1 MKVKNNTL
9 FYIKIKPCVKYSL
22 NLHLISTSRIGQKF
36 KIDEGSAYTYRDLL
50 EEYAKNRIDAKKP
63 RNEGRTY
70 IIDKLEGLDKENLEV
85 LAPFVD
91 VVKIYGILPL
101 LVSEET
107 LQKKIK
113 FYHALNIEVSTGSTI
128 SEYMIAENA
137 FEKFVGEAA
146 KIGFDIMEIGENS
159 SNLNFEHKKK
169 ITESILAKELDVQWK
184 VGKKDPR
191 HQLPLDVTLAKIEE
205 AVKLGSDKVVL
216 EANEGANVGIY
227 DENGFIRWNFVG
239 ALTAKFPPSTFI
251 FEAPLESQQS
261 ALIAEF
267 GQRVNLAE
275 VRIEA
280 ASAVESQRRGFPTK
294 AAFSVYN
301 LSKNPEGSPA
311 AKFVY
316 FVMKSKHP
324 IDQVELMN
332 MTNLPRRTVQ
342 SAVEELKSQG
352 LIIERSSLDDARK
365 KLYSPVQF
373 EWL

>member
-1 MKVKNNTL
+1 V
-9 FYIKIKPCVKYSL
+9 
-22 NLHLISTSRIGQKF
+22 
-36 KIDEGSAYTYRDLL
+36 L
-50 EEYAKNRIDAKKP
+50 EEYAKNRIDGKKP

-91 VVKIYGILPL
+91 AVKIYGVLPL
-101 LVSEET
+101 LISEEI
-107 LQKKIK
+107 LKKKIK
-113 FYHALNIEVSTGSTI
+113 FYHDHNIKVSTGSTI
-128 SEYMIAENA
+128 SEYMVSENV
-137 FEKFVGEAA
+137 FEKFAEEAA
-146 KIGFDIMEIGENS
+146 KMGFDILEIGEN
-159 SNLNFEHKKK
+159 NTHLNFEQKRKL
-169 ITESILAKELDVQWK
+169 TESVLAKELDVQWK

-216 EANEGANVGIY
+216 EANEGINVGIY
-227 DENGFIRWNFVG
+227 DEKGVIRWNFVG

-294 AAFSVYN
+294 SAFSVSN

-365 KLYSPVQF
+365 KLYTPIQS

>member
-1 MKVKNNTL
+1 M
-9 FYIKIKPCVKYSL
+9 
-22 NLHLISTSRIGQKF
+22 
-36 KIDEGSAYTYRDLL
+36 L
-50 EEYAKNRIDAKKP
+50 EEYAKNRIDGKKP

-91 VVKIYGILPL
+91 AVKIYGILPL
-101 LVSEET
+101 LISEDI
-107 LQKKIK
+107 LKKKVK
-113 FYHALNIEVSTGSTI
+113 FYHDQNIKVSTGSTI
-128 SEYMIAENA
+128 SEYMVSENV
-137 FEKFVGEAA
+137 FEKFIEEAA
-146 KIGFDIMEIGENS
+146 KIGFDIIEVGENNT
-159 SNLNFEHKKK
+159 NLNFEQKRK
-169 ITESILAKELDVQWK
+169 IAESILTKDVDVQWK
-184 VGKKDPR
+184 VGRKDPR

-216 EANEGANVGIY
+216 EANEGINVGIY
-227 DENGFIRWNFVG
+227 DEKGVVRWNFVG
-239 ALTAKFPPSTFI
+239 ALTAKFPPNTFI

-280 ASAVESQRRGFPTK
+280 ASAIESQRRGFPTK
-294 AAFSVYN
+294 AAFSVSN

-365 KLYSPVQF
+365 KLYTPVQS

>member
-1 MKVKNNTL
+1 V
-9 FYIKIKPCVKYSL
+9 
-22 NLHLISTSRIGQKF
+22 
-36 KIDEGSAYTYRDLL
+36 L
-50 EEYAKNRIDAKKP
+50 EEYAKNRIDGKKP

-91 VVKIYGILPL
+91 AVKIYGVLPL
-101 LVSEET
+101 LISEEI
-107 LQKKIK
+107 LKKKIK
-113 FYHALNIEVSTGSTI
+113 FYHDRNIKVSTGSTI
-128 SEYMIAENA
+128 SEYMVSENV
-137 FEKFVGEAA
+137 FEKFAEETA
-146 KIGFDIMEIGENS
+146 KMGFDIIEIGEN
-159 SNLNFEHKKK
+159 NTHLNFEQKRKL
-169 ITESILAKELDVQWK
+169 TESVLAKELDVQWK

-216 EANEGANVGIY
+216 EANEGINVGIY
-227 DENGFIRWNFVG
+227 DEKGVIRWNFVG

-294 AAFSVYN
+294 SAFSVSN
-301 LSKNPEGSPA
+301 LSKSPEGSPA

-365 KLYSPVQF
+365 KLYSPIQS

>member
-1 MKVKNNTL
+1 M
-9 FYIKIKPCVKYSL
+9 
-22 NLHLISTSRIGQKF
+22 
-36 KIDEGSAYTYRDLL
+36 L
-50 EEYAKNRIDAKKP
+50 EEYAKNRIDGKKP

-91 VVKIYGILPL
+91 AVKIYGILPL
-101 LVSEET
+101 LISEEI
-107 LQKKIK
+107 LRKKVK
-113 FYHALNIEVSTGSTI
+113 FYHDQNIKVSTGSTI
-128 SEYMIAENA
+128 SEYMVSENV
-137 FEKFVGEAA
+137 FEKFLEEAA
-146 KIGFDIMEIGENS
+146 KIGFDIIEIGENNT
-159 SNLNFEHKKK
+159 NLNFEQKRK

-184 VGKKDPR
+184 VGRKDPR

-216 EANEGANVGIY
+216 EANEGINVGIY
-227 DENGFIRWNFVG
+227 DEKGVVRWNFVG

-280 ASAVESQRRGFPTK
+280 ASAIESQRRGFPTK
-294 AAFSVYN
+294 AAFSVSN

-365 KLYSPVQF
+365 KLYTPVQS

>member
-1 MKVKNNTL
+1 
-9 FYIKIKPCVKYSL
+9 
-22 NLHLISTSRIGQKF
+22 
-36 KIDEGSAYTYRDLL
+36 
-50 EEYAKNRIDAKKP
+50 
-63 RNEGRTY
+63 
-70 IIDKLEGLDKENLEV
+70 LDKENLEV

-101 LVSEET
+101 LISEET
-107 LQKKIK
+107 LKKKIK
-113 FYHALNIEVSTGSTI
+113 FYRALNIEVSSGSTI

-146 KIGFDIMEIGENS
+146 KIGFDIIEIGENS
-159 SNLNFEHKKK
+159 SNLNLEQKRK

-191 HQLPLDVTLAKIEE
+191 HQLTLDITLAKIEE

-216 EANEGANVGIY
+216 EANEGINVGIY
-227 DENGFIRWNFVG
+227 DEKGFIRWNFVG

-301 LSKNPEGSPA
+301 LSKNPGGSPA

-332 MTNLPRRTVQ
+332 MTNLSRRTVQ
-342 SAVEELKSQG
+342 SAVEELKLQG

-365 KLYSPVQF
+365 KLYTPVQF

>member
-1 MKVKNNTL
+1 V
-9 FYIKIKPCVKYSL
+9 
-22 NLHLISTSRIGQKF
+22 
-36 KIDEGSAYTYRDLL
+36 L
-50 EEYAKNRIDAKKP
+50 EEYAKNRIDVKKP
-63 RNEGRTY
+63 RKEGRTY

-91 VVKIYGILPL
+91 AVKIYGVLPL
-101 LVSEET
+101 LISEDV
-107 LQKKIK
+107 LKKKVK
-113 FYHALNIEVSTGSTI
+113 FYHDHNIKVSTGSTI
-128 SEYMIAENA
+128 SEYMVAENV
-137 FEKFVGEAA
+137 FEKFIEEAA
-146 KIGFDIMEIGENS
+146 KIGFDVIEIGEN
-159 SNLNFEHKKK
+159 NTDLNFEQKRK

-216 EANEGANVGIY
+216 EANEGINVGIY
-227 DENGFIRWNFVG
+227 DEKGFIKWNFVG

-275 VRIEA
+275 VRVEA

-294 AAFSVYN
+294 AAFSVSN

-365 KLYSPVQF
+365 KLYTPVQF

>member
-1 MKVKNNTL
+1 MRKS
-9 FYIKIKPCVKYSL
+9 C
-22 NLHLISTSRIGQKF
+22 TSQKF
-36 KIDEGSAYTYRDLL
+36 KIDDSSAYTWKSLL
-50 EEYAKNRIDAKKP
+50 EEYAKNRIDGKKP

-91 VVKIYGILPL
+91 AVKIYGVLPL
-101 LVSEET
+101 LISEEI
-107 LQKKIK
+107 LKKKIK
-113 FYHALNIEVSTGSTI
+113 FYHDHNIKVSTGSTI
-128 SEYMIAENA
+128 SEYMVSENV
-137 FEKFVGEAA
+137 FEKFAEEAA
-146 KIGFDIMEIGENS
+146 KMGFDIIEIGEN
-159 SNLNFEHKKK
+159 NTHLNFEQKRK
-169 ITESILAKELDVQWK
+169 ITESVLSKELDIQWK

-216 EANEGANVGIY
+216 EANEGINVGIY
-227 DENGFIRWNFVG
+227 DEKGVIRWNFVG

-280 ASAVESQRRGFPTK
+280 ESAVESQRRGFPTK
-294 AAFSVYN
+294 SAFSVSN
-301 LSKNPEGSPA
+301 LSKNPGGSPA

-342 SAVEELKSQG
+342 SAVEELKLQG

-365 KLYSPVQF
+365 KLYTPIQF

>member
-1 MKVKNNTL
+1 
-9 FYIKIKPCVKYSL
+9 
-22 NLHLISTSRIGQKF
+22 
-36 KIDEGSAYTYRDLL
+36 LL
-50 EEYAKNRIDAKKP
+50 EEYAKNRIDVKKP
-63 RNEGRTY
+63 RREGRTY
-70 IIDKLEGLDKENLEV
+70 IIDKLEGLDKENLEI

-91 VVKIYGILPL
+91 VVKIYGVLPL
-101 LVSEET
+101 IISEDI
-107 LQKKIK
+107 LKKKVK
-113 FYHALNIEVSTGSTI
+113 FYHDHNIKVSTGSTI
-128 SEYMIAENA
+128 SEYMVSENV
-137 FEKFVGEAA
+137 FEKFIEEAA
-146 KIGFDIMEIGENS
+146 KIGFDIIEIGEN
-159 SNLNFEHKKK
+159 NTHLNFEHKRK

-191 HQLPLDVTLAKIEE
+191 HQLSLDVTLAKIEE

-216 EANEGANVGIY
+216 ESNEGINVGIY
-227 DENGFIRWNFVG
+227 DEKGSIRWNFVG
-239 ALTAKFPPSTFI
+239 ALTAKFPPNTFI

-294 AAFSVYN
+294 AAFSVSN
-301 LSKNPEGSPA
+301 LSKNPAGSPA

-365 KLYSPVQF
+365 RLYTPVQF

>member
-1 MKVKNNTL
+1 V
-9 FYIKIKPCVKYSL
+9 
-22 NLHLISTSRIGQKF
+22 
-36 KIDEGSAYTYRDLL
+36 L
-50 EEYAKNRIDAKKP
+50 EEYAKNRIDGKKP

-91 VVKIYGILPL
+91 AVKIYGVLPL
-101 LVSEET
+101 LISEEI
-107 LQKKIK
+107 LKKKIR
-113 FYHALNIEVSTGSTI
+113 FYHDHNIKVSTGSTI
-128 SEYMIAENA
+128 SEYMVSENV
-137 FEKFVGEAA
+137 FEKFAEESA
-146 KIGFDIMEIGENS
+146 KMGFDIIEIGEN
-159 SNLNFEHKKK
+159 NTHLNFEQKRKL
-169 ITESILAKELDVQWK
+169 TESVLAKELDVQWK

-191 HQLPLDVTLAKIEE
+191 HQLPLDVTFAKIEE

-216 EANEGANVGIY
+216 EANEGINVGIY
-227 DENGFIRWNFVG
+227 DEKGVIRWNFVG
-239 ALTAKFPPSTFI
+239 ALTAKFPPNTFI

-294 AAFSVYN
+294 SAFSVSN

-365 KLYSPVQF
+365 KLYTPIQS

>member
-1 MKVKNNTL
+1 M
-9 FYIKIKPCVKYSL
+9 
-22 NLHLISTSRIGQKF
+22 
-36 KIDEGSAYTYRDLL
+36 L
-50 EEYAKNRIDAKKP
+50 EEYAKNRIDVKKP

-91 VVKIYGILPL
+91 TVKIYGVLPL
-101 LVSEET
+101 LISEEI
-107 LQKKIK
+107 LKKKVK
-113 FYHALNIEVSTGSTI
+113 FYHDHNIKVSTGSTI
-128 SEYMIAENA
+128 SEYMVAENA
-137 FEKFVGEAA
+137 FDKFIGEAA
-146 KIGFDIMEIGENS
+146 NIGFDIMEIGENNA
-159 SNLNFEHKKK
+159 NLNFEQKKK

-191 HQLPLDVTLAKIEE
+191 HQLPLDVILAKIEE

-216 EANEGANVGIY
+216 EANEGMNVGIY
-227 DENGFIRWNFVG
+227 DEKGFIRWNFIG

-294 AAFSVYN
+294 
-301 LSKNPEGSPA
+301 GS
-311 AKFVY
+311 
-316 FVMKSKHP
+316 
-324 IDQVELMN
+324 I
-332 MTNLPRRTVQ
+332 
-342 SAVEELKSQG
+342 
-352 LIIERSSLDDARK
+352 
-365 KLYSPVQF
+365 
-373 EWL
+373 

>member
-1 MKVKNNTL
+1 V
-9 FYIKIKPCVKYSL
+9 
-22 NLHLISTSRIGQKF
+22 
-36 KIDEGSAYTYRDLL
+36 L
-50 EEYAKNRIDAKKP
+50 EEYAKNRIDGKKP

-91 VVKIYGILPL
+91 AVKIYGVLPL
-101 LVSEET
+101 LISEEI
-107 LQKKIK
+107 LKKKIK
-113 FYHALNIEVSTGSTI
+113 FYHNHNIKVSTGSTI
-128 SEYMIAENA
+128 SEYMVSENV
-137 FEKFVGEAA
+137 FEKFAGEAA
-146 KIGFDIMEIGENS
+146 TMGFDILEIGEN
-159 SNLNFEHKKK
+159 NTHLNFEQKRKL
-169 ITESILAKELDVQWK
+169 TESVLAKELDVQWK

-216 EANEGANVGIY
+216 EANEGINVGIY
-227 DENGFIRWNFVG
+227 DEKGVIRWNFVG

-294 AAFSVYN
+294 SAFSVSN

-365 KLYSPVQF
+365 KLYTPIQS

>member
-1 MKVKNNTL
+1 M
-9 FYIKIKPCVKYSL
+9 
-22 NLHLISTSRIGQKF
+22 
-36 KIDEGSAYTYRDLL
+36 L
-50 EEYAKNRIDAKKP
+50 EEYAKNRIDGKKP

-91 VVKIYGILPL
+91 AVKIYGILPL
-101 LVSEET
+101 LISEDI
-107 LQKKIK
+107 LKKKVK
-113 FYHALNIEVSTGSTI
+113 FYHDQNIKVSTGSTI
-128 SEYMIAENA
+128 SEYMVSENV
-137 FEKFVGEAA
+137 FEKFIEEAA
-146 KIGFDIMEIGENS
+146 KIGFDIIEVGENNT
-159 SNLNFEHKKK
+159 NLNFEQKKK

-216 EANEGANVGIY
+216 EANEGINVGIY
-227 DENGFIRWNFVG
+227 DEKGVVRWNFVG

-280 ASAVESQRRGFPTK
+280 ASAIESQRRGFPTK
-294 AAFSVYN
+294 AAFSVSN

-365 KLYSPVQF
+365 KLYTPVQS

>member
-1 MKVKNNTL
+1 
-9 FYIKIKPCVKYSL
+9 
-22 NLHLISTSRIGQKF
+22 
-36 KIDEGSAYTYRDLL
+36 
-50 EEYAKNRIDAKKP
+50 
-63 RNEGRTY
+63 
-70 IIDKLEGLDKENLEV
+70 
-85 LAPFVD
+85 
-91 VVKIYGILPL
+91 
-101 LVSEET
+101 
-107 LQKKIK
+107 
-113 FYHALNIEVSTGSTI
+113 
-128 SEYMIAENA
+128 MIAENA

-146 KIGFDIMEIGENS
+146 KVGFDIIEIGENS
-159 SNLNFEHKKK
+159 SNLNFEQKRK

-216 EANEGANVGIY
+216 EANEGINVGIY
-227 DENGFIRWNFVG
+227 DEKGFIRWNFVG

-342 SAVEELKSQG
+342 SAVEELKLQG

-365 KLYSPVQF
+365 KLYTPIQF

>member
-1 MKVKNNTL
+1 
-9 FYIKIKPCVKYSL
+9 
-22 NLHLISTSRIGQKF
+22 
-36 KIDEGSAYTYRDLL
+36 LL
-50 EEYAKNRIDAKKP
+50 EEYAKNRIDGKKP

-91 VVKIYGILPL
+91 AVKIYGILPL
-101 LVSEET
+101 LISEEI
-107 LQKKIK
+107 LKKKVK
-113 FYHALNIEVSTGSTI
+113 FYHDQNIKVSTGSTI
-128 SEYMIAENA
+128 SEYMVSENV
-137 FEKFVGEAA
+137 FEKFIEEAA
-146 KIGFDIMEIGENS
+146 KIGFDIIEVGENNT
-159 SNLNFEHKKK
+159 NLNFEQKKK

-216 EANEGANVGIY
+216 EANEGINVGIY
-227 DENGFIRWNFVG
+227 DEKGVVRWNFVG

-280 ASAVESQRRGFPTK
+280 ASAIESQRRGFPTK
-294 AAFSVYN
+294 AAFSVSN

-365 KLYSPVQF
+365 KLYTPVQS

>member
-1 MKVKNNTL
+1 M
-9 FYIKIKPCVKYSL
+9 
-22 NLHLISTSRIGQKF
+22 
-36 KIDEGSAYTYRDLL
+36 L
-50 EEYAKNRIDAKKP
+50 EEYAKNRIDGKKP

-91 VVKIYGILPL
+91 AVKIYGILPL
-101 LVSEET
+101 LISEEI
-107 LQKKIK
+107 LRKKVK
-113 FYHALNIEVSTGSTI
+113 FYHDQNIKVSTGSTI
-128 SEYMIAENA
+128 SEYMVSENV
-137 FEKFVGEAA
+137 FEKFLEEAA
-146 KIGFDIMEIGENS
+146 KIGFDIIEIGENNT
-159 SNLNFEHKKK
+159 NLNFEQKRK

-184 VGKKDPR
+184 VGRKDPR
-191 HQLPLDVTLAKIEE
+191 HQLPLDVSLAKIEE

-216 EANEGANVGIY
+216 EANEGINVGIY
-227 DENGFIRWNFVG
+227 DEKGVVRWNFVG

-280 ASAVESQRRGFPTK
+280 ASAIESQRRGFPTK
-294 AAFSVYN
+294 AAFSVSN

-365 KLYSPVQF
+365 KLYTPVQS

>member
-1 MKVKNNTL
+1 M
-9 FYIKIKPCVKYSL
+9 
-22 NLHLISTSRIGQKF
+22 
-36 KIDEGSAYTYRDLL
+36 L
-50 EEYAKNRIDAKKP
+50 EEYAKNRIDGKKP

-91 VVKIYGILPL
+91 AVKIYGILPL
-101 LVSEET
+101 LISEEI
-107 LQKKIK
+107 LRKKVK
-113 FYHALNIEVSTGSTI
+113 FYHDQNIKVSTGSTI
-128 SEYMIAENA
+128 SEYMVSENV
-137 FEKFVGEAA
+137 FEKFIEEAA
-146 KIGFDIMEIGENS
+146 KIGFDIIEVGENNT
-159 SNLNFEHKKK
+159 NLNFEQKRK

-216 EANEGANVGIY
+216 EANEGINVGIY
-227 DENGFIRWNFVG
+227 DEKGVVRWNFVG

-294 AAFSVYN
+294 AAFSVSN

-365 KLYSPVQF
+365 KLYTPVQS
-373 EWL
+373 EGL

>member
-1 MKVKNNTL
+1 V
-9 FYIKIKPCVKYSL
+9 
-22 NLHLISTSRIGQKF
+22 
-36 KIDEGSAYTYRDLL
+36 L
-50 EEYAKNRIDAKKP
+50 EEYAKNRIDGKKP

-91 VVKIYGILPL
+91 AVKIYGVLPL
-101 LVSEET
+101 LISEEI
-107 LQKKIK
+107 LKKKIK
-113 FYHALNIEVSTGSTI
+113 FYHDHNIKVSTGSTI
-128 SEYMIAENA
+128 SEYMVSENV
-137 FEKFVGEAA
+137 FEKFAEEAA
-146 KIGFDIMEIGENS
+146 KMGFDIIEIGEN
-159 SNLNFEHKKK
+159 NTHLNFEQKRKL
-169 ITESILAKELDVQWK
+169 TESVLAKELDVQWK

-216 EANEGANVGIY
+216 EANEGINVGIY
-227 DENGFIRWNFVG
+227 DEKGVIRWNFVG

-294 AAFSVYN
+294 SAFSVSN

-324 IDQVELMN
+324 IDQVELRN

-365 KLYSPVQF
+365 KLYTPIQS

>member
-1 MKVKNNTL
+1 M
-9 FYIKIKPCVKYSL
+9 
-22 NLHLISTSRIGQKF
+22 
-36 KIDEGSAYTYRDLL
+36 L
-50 EEYAKNRIDAKKP
+50 EEYAKNRIDGKKP

-91 VVKIYGILPL
+91 AVKIYGILPL
-101 LVSEET
+101 LISEEI
-107 LQKKIK
+107 LRKKVK
-113 FYHALNIEVSTGSTI
+113 FYHDQNIKVSTGSTI
-128 SEYMIAENA
+128 SEYMVSENV
-137 FEKFVGEAA
+137 FEKFLEEAA
-146 KIGFDIMEIGENS
+146 KIGFDIIEIGENNT
-159 SNLNFEHKKK
+159 NLNFEQKRK

-184 VGKKDPR
+184 VGRKDPR

-216 EANEGANVGIY
+216 EANEGINVGIY
-227 DENGFIRWNFVG
+227 DEKGVVRWNFVG
-239 ALTAKFPPSTFI
+239 ALTTKFPPSTFI

-280 ASAVESQRRGFPTK
+280 ASAIESQRRGFPTK
-294 AAFSVYN
+294 AAFSVSN

-365 KLYSPVQF
+365 KLYTPVQS

>member
-1 MKVKNNTL
+1 
-9 FYIKIKPCVKYSL
+9 
-22 NLHLISTSRIGQKF
+22 
-36 KIDEGSAYTYRDLL
+36 LL
-50 EEYAKNRIDAKKP
+50 EEYAKNRIDGKKP

-85 LAPFVD
+85 LSPFVD
-91 VVKIYGILPL
+91 AVKIYGILPL
-101 LVSEET
+101 LISEEI
-107 LQKKIK
+107 LRKKVK
-113 FYHALNIEVSTGSTI
+113 FYHDQNIKVSTGSTI
-128 SEYMIAENA
+128 SEYMVSENV
-137 FEKFVGEAA
+137 FEKFIEEAA
-146 KIGFDIMEIGENS
+146 KIGFDIIEVGENNT
-159 SNLNFEHKKK
+159 NLNFEQKRK
-169 ITESILAKELDVQWK
+169 IAESILTKDVDVQWK
-184 VGKKDPR
+184 VGRKDPR

-216 EANEGANVGIY
+216 EANEGINVGIY
-227 DENGFIRWNFVG
+227 DEKGVVRWNFVG

-280 ASAVESQRRGFPTK
+280 ASAIESQRRGFPTK
-294 AAFSVYN
+294 AAFSVSN

-365 KLYSPVQF
+365 KLYTPVQS

>member
-1 MKVKNNTL
+1 
-9 FYIKIKPCVKYSL
+9 
-22 NLHLISTSRIGQKF
+22 
-36 KIDEGSAYTYRDLL
+36 LL
-50 EEYAKNRIDAKKP
+50 EEYAKNRIDGKKP

-70 IIDKLEGLDKENLEV
+70 IIDKLEGLDKENLKI
-85 LAPFVD
+85 LAPFID
-91 VVKIYGILPL
+91 AVKIYGVLPL
-101 LVSEET
+101 IISEET
-107 LQKKIK
+107 LKKKIQ
-113 FYHALNIEVSTGSTI
+113 FYHHNNIKVSTGSTV
-128 SEYMIAENA
+128 SEYMVSENV
-137 FEKFVGEAA
+137 FEKFIEEAA
-146 KIGFDIMEIGENS
+146 KIGFDIIEIGEN
-159 SNLNFEHKKK
+159 NTHMNFEQKRK

-191 HQLPLDVTLAKIEE
+191 HQLPLDSILSKIDE

-216 EANEGANVGIY
+216 EANEGVNVGIY
-227 DENGFIRWNFVG
+227 DEKGLTRWNFVG
-239 ALTAKFPPSTFI
+239 ALTAKFPPNTFI

-280 ASAVESQRRGFPTK
+280 ASSVESQRRGFPTK
-294 AAFSVYN
+294 AAFSVSN
-301 LSKNPEGSPA
+301 LTKNPEGSPA

-316 FVMKSKHP
+316 FVMRSKHP

-352 LIIERSSLDDARK
+352 LIIERNSLDDARK
-365 KLYSPVQF
+365 KLYTPVQS

>member
-1 MKVKNNTL
+1 M
-9 FYIKIKPCVKYSL
+9 S
-22 NLHLISTSRIGQKF
+22 QKF
-36 KIDEGSAYTYRDLL
+36 KIDDRSAYTWLNLL
-50 EEYAKNRIDAKKP
+50 EEYAKNRIDVKKP

-91 VVKIYGILPL
+91 AVKIYGVLPL
-101 LVSEET
+101 LISEEI
-107 LQKKIK
+107 LKKKIK
-113 FYHALNIEVSTGSTI
+113 FYHDHNIKVSTGSTI
-128 SEYMIAENA
+128 SEYMVSENV
-137 FEKFVGEAA
+137 FEKFVEEVT
-146 KIGFDIMEIGENS
+146 KIGFDVLEIGENTT
-159 SNLNFEHKKK
+159 NLNFEHKRK

-191 HQLPLDVTLAKIEE
+191 HQLPLDVTLTKIEE

-216 EANEGANVGIY
+216 EANEGINVGIY
-227 DENGFIRWNFVG
+227 DEKGIIRWNFVG

-294 AAFSVYN
+294 AAFSVSN

-365 KLYSPVQF
+365 KLYTPIQF